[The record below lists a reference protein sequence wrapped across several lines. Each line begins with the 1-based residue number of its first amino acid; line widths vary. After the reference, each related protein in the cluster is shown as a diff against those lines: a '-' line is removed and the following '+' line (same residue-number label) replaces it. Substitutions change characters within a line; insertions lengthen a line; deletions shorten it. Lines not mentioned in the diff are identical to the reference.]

1 MFNFRLLSTFVAVA
15 ELKHFGLAADQLHAT
30 QPGVSQHIAK
40 LEADLGVKLIE
51 RTKRSV
57 ELTLAGEV
65 FLTHAKMVLSM
76 LERMKNETQRISQ
89 GLQGEVTL
97 GLTPS
102 AINSDIPSR
111 IKEFRRNVPDVN
123 VKLRVHS
130 GVQLK
135 PLLDYG
141 EIDAIITTLPVAE
154 GVYKSTVISQQAMGV
169 AILASHPLA
178 RRQHLSIRTLRNEP
192 FIVVPRHEH
201 PKNHD
206 TLIARFRS
214 LGVPLNITA
223 YETSFQN
230 VLARVAIGEG
240 VGIVAL
246 GYQSTGPRTVS
257 VLPLRDPDLSWSP
270 IYSIVRAD
278 NSQPAT
284 ARLLEALRAYEGQ
297 PSGLEAF
304 STEAAEHRS

>member
-1 MFNFRLLSTFVAVA
+1 MINLRLLATFVAVA

-40 LEADLGVKLIE
+40 LESELGVKLIE

-76 LERMKNETQRISQ
+76 LDRMKSETQRIAQ

-97 GLTPS
+97 GLSPS

-111 IKEFRRNVPDVN
+111 IQQFRRSVPGVRVN
-123 VKLRVHS
+123 LKVHS
-130 GVQLK
+130 GLQLK

-141 EIDAIITTLPVAE
+141 EIDAIITTLPATE
-154 GVYKSTVISQQAMGV
+154 SIYQSAIISQQAMGV

-178 RRQHLSIRTLRNEP
+178 RRQHLTIRALRNEP

-214 LGVPLNITA
+214 LGAQLNIAA
-223 YETSFQN
+223 YETTFQN

-246 GYQSTGPRTVS
+246 GYQSAGPKTVS
-257 VLPLRDPDLSWSP
+257 VLPLRDPELSTSP
-270 IYSIVRAD
+270 IYSIVRTD
-278 NSQPAT
+278 NPQPAT
-284 ARLLEALRAYEGQ
+284 ARLLEVLRAYEE
-297 PSGLEAF
+297 PAPDPNSPKE
-304 STEAAEHRS
+304 